1 MQSLTNYYHVLVLE
15 IKRIESVNY
24 LRNRLIL
31 VMVAEFFNANEFV
44 DSHLTDVASRKMLLI
59 LVSIHS
65 LEKVQIIRYR
75 LVVGFSTIPKVF
87 VLSRQIH
94 IMPPSSQ
101 QHLQNI
107 ICDSCVKILVLKC
120 LWSQNSPQALL
131 TWPITFDS
139 YDVRFNECDLNPNA
153 EEFACIHFLS
163 RKSPLI
169 HWELCPAPFGYKIG
183 W

>member
-1 MQSLTNYYHVLVLE
+1 MQSLANYYHVLVLE

-139 YDVRFNECDLNPNA
+139 
-153 EEFACIHFLS
+153 
-163 RKSPLI
+163 
-169 HWELCPAPFGYKIG
+169 
-183 W
+183 